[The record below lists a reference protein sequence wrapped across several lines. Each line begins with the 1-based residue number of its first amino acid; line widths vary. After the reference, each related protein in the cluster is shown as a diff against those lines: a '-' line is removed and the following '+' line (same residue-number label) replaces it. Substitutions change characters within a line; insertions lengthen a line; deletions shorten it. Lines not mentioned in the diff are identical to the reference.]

1 MMPGNIAANCLVVG
15 HGKPRENS
23 LLSSFRREQQKQEVK
38 KKSGVDS
45 RKNIHKHE
53 TETAFPEVRERQS

>member
-1 MMPGNIAANCLVVG
+1 MPGKVSANRFVAE

-38 KKSGVDS
+38 KTGVDT
-45 RKNIHKHE
+45 RKNIRKHE
-53 TETAFPEVRERQS
+53 T